1 VQLSPRARLHD
12 AVCFGGKL
20 GLLSVGLANFGCN
33 NRFDECI
40 QKFLA
45 SLFKD
50 RAVFKNLCDFGLLEV
65 IVNATIRLITD
76 DFLLGSLTINGDCC
90 PA

>member
-1 VQLSPRARLHD
+1 M
-12 AVCFGGKL
+12 
-20 GLLSVGLANFGCN
+20 SV
-33 NRFDECI
+33 